1 MKPLAD
7 LTKMP
12 KSLISKDM
20 LDTICKPIQALDAD
34 SRIVMRLCFPDVMK
48 KVNELCSFD
57 GKDDDKGDGKDDGK
71 GDDKGAIC
79 ASMKGPVCSRC
90 VLEQVAG

>member
-1 MKPLAD
+1 M
-7 LTKMP
+7 
-12 KSLISKDM
+12 
-20 LDTICKPIQALDAD
+20 CKPMQAVDAN
-34 SRIVMRLCFPDVMK
+34 SRSLMRQCAPDVMK

-57 GKDDDKGDGKDDGK
+57 GKDDGKGDGKDDGK
-71 GDDKGAIC
+71 GDDKGGIC